1 MFEIFAKKTPVKREN
16 PQKPPELSGILT
28 NMSFPFVR
36 VSVDEE
42 HSIMVSALEHVI
54 SGEIDSIVGP
64 TTKAQQQKQQ
74 DSYSS
79 QVQPLRSATSAISS
93 TGGNVLSFPD
103 TDTCRVCEING
114 CLGCNFFPPSNE
126 RGGLAA
132 VANTASFPKST
143 SFAKTRASN
152 DNDGNKRRRK
162 KKNYRGVRQRPWGK
176 WAAEIR
182 DPRRAAR
189 VWLGTFETAE
199 QAARAYDRAAIEFR
213 GSKAKLNF
221 PMSDYNDGNRDDQSE
236 QHRRAHDRK
245 PNCESAS
252 GGSGIENGG
261 ENDNDECAFWEM
273 VDDWLT
279 MMNSEYERRELR

>member
-1 MFEIFAKKTPVKREN
+1 MFEIFAKKTPVKPEN
-16 PQKPPELSGILT
+16 SQKPPELSGILT

-42 HSIMVSALEHVI
+42 HSIMVSALKHVI
-54 SGEIDSIVGP
+54 SGQIDSIVGP
-64 TTKAQQQKQQ
+64 TTKAQQP
-74 DSYSS
+74 S
-79 QVQPLRSATSAISS
+79 QAQPLRNATSAVYS

-103 TDTCRVCEING
+103 ADTCRVCEING

-126 RGGLAA
+126 RGELAA
-132 VANTASFPKST
+132 VANTSSFPKTT

-152 DNDGNKRRRK
+152 DNDGNKRRKK

-199 QAARAYDRAAIEFR
+199 HAARAYDRAAIEFR

-221 PMSDYNDGNRDDQSE
+221 PMSDYNNGNRDEQSE
-236 QHRRAHDRK
+236 QHHRTDDRK
-245 PNCESAS
+245 ANCESAS

-261 ENDNDECAFWEM
+261 ENDNEECAFWEM

-279 MMNSEYERRELR
+279 MMNSEYERRELRLS